1 MPDPVPQQQQTAAAL
16 PSQGPPSG
24 GGIGSQAGA
33 GVQAPAPSLPVAPPS
48 LASLAGVGS
57 PQPQVVPGD
66 PVQPAAVPAP
76 VVPPPAAPVRTLE
89 QAEAELAEL
98 RRTQM
103 APEEMRRVL
112 DFAEIG
118 RQAWLRQL
126 EQQRQ
131 VQSVPAAAPTVP
143 QVQPGAPD
151 PLTGVVPFSE
161 QDFAMVIADPNA
173 EGGYRALPG
182 APADILVRLQQH
194 MASSRRFIQ
203 QFVQDPRKILLPLVQ
218 EEAKRIA
225 LAEAQNLQAQTAH
238 EARARQINNENRNW
252 VYELNAQGQQQFDVV
267 TGKPKLTEAGT
278 MYLAVVEQL
287 WAGGNGI
294 KDPVQL
300 DQVAKHT
307 VIGMLTARRQ
317 QQGQPVVPVAVQ
329 GTPAAP
335 VVPPVAVPLTP
346 AQQHAAN
353 QQALLAAAA
362 QQSAN
367 APLSSV
373 PPQVPVMG
381 FPPRQ
386 ASLLEITRQ
395 MSGGR
400 IS

>member
-1 MPDPVPQQQQTAAAL
+1 
-16 PSQGPPSG
+16 
-24 GGIGSQAGA
+24 
-33 GVQAPAPSLPVAPPS
+33 
-48 LASLAGVGS
+48 
-57 PQPQVVPGD
+57 
-66 PVQPAAVPAP
+66 
-76 VVPPPAAPVRTLE
+76 
-89 QAEAELAEL
+89 
-98 RRTQM
+98 
-103 APEEMRRVL
+103 
-112 DFAEIG
+112 
-118 RQAWLRQL
+118 
-126 EQQRQ
+126 
-131 VQSVPAAAPTVP
+131 
-143 QVQPGAPD
+143 
-151 PLTGVVPFSE
+151 
-161 QDFAMVIADPNA
+161 MVIADPA
-173 EGGYRALPG
+173 ADGGYRALPG

-218 EEAKRIA
+218 EEARKIA

-238 EARARQINNENRNW
+238 EARAQQINNENRNW
-252 VYELNAQGQQQFDVV
+252 VYELNSQGQQQFDVV
-267 TGKPKLTEAGT
+267 TGKPKLTEAGSL
-278 MYLAVVEQL
+278 YLAVVEQL

-300 DQVAKHT
+300 DQMAKHT

-317 QQGQPVVPVAVQ
+317 QQAQTGAQTGAPA
-329 GTPAAP
+329 AAP
-335 VVPPVAVPLTP
+335 VVHPVIAPVPAPLTP

-373 PPQVPVMG
+373 PPQTPVMG

>member
-89 QAEAELAEL
+89 QAEAELAALRSQQLPAEEL
-98 RRTQM
+98 RALQ
-103 APEEMRRVL
+103 
-112 DFAEIG
+112 DFAAYG
-118 RQAWLRQL
+118 RQAWLRQV
-126 EQQRQ
+126 QQQ
-131 VQSVPAAAPTVP
+131 PQAGPAATSTTSP
-143 QVQPGAPD
+143 VQAGAPD

-161 QDFAMVIADPNA
+161 QDFAMVIADPA
-173 EGGYRALPG
+173 ADGGYRALPG

-218 EEAKRIA
+218 EEARKIA

-238 EARARQINNENRNW
+238 EARAQQINNENRNW
-252 VYELNAQGQQQFDVV
+252 VYELNSQGQQQFDVV
-267 TGKPKLTEAGT
+267 TGKPKLTEAGSL
-278 MYLAVVEQL
+278 YLAVVEQL

-300 DQVAKHT
+300 DQMAKHT

-317 QQGQPVVPVAVQ
+317 QQAQTGAQTGAPA
-329 GTPAAP
+329 AAP
-335 VVPPVAVPLTP
+335 VVHPVIAPVPAPLTP

-373 PPQVPVMG
+373 PPQTPVMG

>member
-1 MPDPVPQQQQTAAAL
+1 
-16 PSQGPPSG
+16 
-24 GGIGSQAGA
+24 
-33 GVQAPAPSLPVAPPS
+33 
-48 LASLAGVGS
+48 
-57 PQPQVVPGD
+57 
-66 PVQPAAVPAP
+66 
-76 VVPPPAAPVRTLE
+76 
-89 QAEAELAEL
+89 
-98 RRTQM
+98 
-103 APEEMRRVL
+103 
-112 DFAEIG
+112 
-118 RQAWLRQL
+118 
-126 EQQRQ
+126 
-131 VQSVPAAAPTVP
+131 
-143 QVQPGAPD
+143 
-151 PLTGVVPFSE
+151 
-161 QDFAMVIADPNA
+161 MVIADPNA

-238 EARARQINNENRNW
+238 EARAQQINNENRNW